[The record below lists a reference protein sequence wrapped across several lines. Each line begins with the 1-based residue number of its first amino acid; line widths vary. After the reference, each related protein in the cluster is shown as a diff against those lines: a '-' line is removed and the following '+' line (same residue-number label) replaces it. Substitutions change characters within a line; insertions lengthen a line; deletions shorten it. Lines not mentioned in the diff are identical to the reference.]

1 MFYTVSF
8 AQIKFT
14 YMFCKEHS
22 ILNTNQVESWLYLHY
37 LPASIIVTN

>member
-22 ILNTNQVESWLYLHY
+22 ILNTNQVNHDYTCTICLLQ
-37 LPASIIVTN
+37 LL